1 MPVDFSLPV
10 DELISIGVSL
20 FCGLVLGL
28 EREYRNKSTGL
39 RTIILICLGSTVFTI
54 VSSHGTGSDD
64 RIGANIITGIGFIGA
79 GVIFKDK
86 MGVLGLTTAAVI
98 WVAAA
103 IGMTAGFGAHSTA
116 MTVTCVTMMILLF
129 FGKLENWV
137 NSLPQN
143 LSLTVTFKD
152 ASPQRLDQLE
162 RMISGCG
169 LKSRII
175 GISKTEDGAAIGIN
189 LRGRAEA
196 IGTLQKKLLDM
207 EEVKA
212 FY

>member
-1 MPVDFSLPV
+1 MPIDFSLPI
-10 DELISIGVSL
+10 DELISIAVSL
-20 FCGLVLGL
+20 FCGAVIGL

-54 VSSHGTGSDD
+54 VSHHGSGSDD

-116 MTVTCVTMMILLF
+116 LTVTGVTMLILLF
-129 FGKLENWV
+129 FGKLEGWV

-143 LSLTVTFKD
+143 LGLTITFHD
-152 ASPQRLDQLE
+152 ASPQRLEQLQDTI
-162 RMISGCG
+162 RSCRLRGKQIG
-169 LKSRII
+169 LSKSDNCVAVSVQI
-175 GISKTEDGAAIGIN
+175 
-189 LRGRAEA
+189 RGRAED
-196 IGTLQKKLLDM
+196 ISRLQTSLLQM
-207 EEVKA
+207 EDVKG